1 VTYRCRAAST
11 ATLTWLRH
19 DVLGFEM
26 ELIITPSIA
35 IDESEAELQAIRAQG
50 SGGQNVNKVSS
61 AIHLRFDINGSSL
74 PEKLKEKLLQLKDS
88 RVTNDGVFVLKAQNY
103 RTQEQNREDAL
114 ARLVAWIKAATIEQ
128 KPRIKT
134 KVSRAAKARR
144 VDVKKQQGA
153 KKSMRKKVE
162 F

>member
-1 VTYRCRAAST
+1 
-11 ATLTWLRH
+11 
-19 DVLGFEM
+19 M
-26 ELIITPSIA
+26 ELKITPSIS
-35 IDESEAELQAIRAQG
+35 IGENEADLQAIRAQG

-61 AIHLRFDINGSSL
+61 AIHLRFDIKMSSL
-74 PEKLKEKLLQLKDS
+74 PDKLKEKLLNLKDS
-88 RVTNDGVFVLKAQNY
+88 RVTNDGVFVLKAQSF

-114 ARLVAWIKAATIEQ
+114 ARLVAWIKTATVVQ

-153 KKSMRKKVE
+153 KKSMSKKVE

>member
-1 VTYRCRAAST
+1 MIVVLVLLIFIIVGLIWFTSKMDNNIESAFTPAGK
-11 ATLTWLRH
+11 LTP
-19 DVLGFEM
+19 V
-26 ELIITPSIA
+26 
-35 IDESEAELQAIRAQG
+35 
-50 SGGQNVNKVSS
+50 SGGI
-61 AIHLRFDINGSSL
+61 IHWQKQGNGPALILIHGSSL
-74 PEKLKEKLLQLKDS
+74 PERLKEKLLQLNDK
-88 RVTNDGVFVLKAQNY
+88 RVTNEGVFVLKAQNY

-144 VDVKKQQGA
+144 VDVKKQQGV

>member
-1 VTYRCRAAST
+1 
-11 ATLTWLRH
+11 
-19 DVLGFEM
+19 M
-26 ELIITPSIA
+26 ELRISRTIA
-35 IDESEAELQAIRAQG
+35 IDESEADLQAIRAQG

-61 AIHLRFDINGSSL
+61 AIHLRFDIHASSL
-74 PEKLKEKLLQLKDS
+74 PERLKEKLLQAKDK
-88 RVTNDGVFVLKAQNY
+88 RVTNEGVFVLKAQNY

-114 ARLVAWIKAATIEQ
+114 ARLVEWIKAATIEQ
-128 KPRIKT
+128 KTRIKT

>member
-1 VTYRCRAAST
+1 
-11 ATLTWLRH
+11 
-19 DVLGFEM
+19 M

-114 ARLVAWIKAATIEQ
+114 ARLVACIKAATIEQ

>member
-1 VTYRCRAAST
+1 
-11 ATLTWLRH
+11 
-19 DVLGFEM
+19 M
-26 ELIITPSIA
+26 ELQITRSIS
-35 IDESEAELQAIRAQG
+35 IDEGEADLQAIRAQG

-61 AIHLRFDINGSSL
+61 AIHLRFDINKSTL
-74 PEKLKEKLLQLKDS
+74 PDKLKAKLLSVKDS
-88 RVTNDGVFVLKAQNY
+88 RVTNDGVFVLKAQNF

-114 ARLVAWIKAATIEQ
+114 ARLIAWIKAATVEQ

-134 KVSRAAKARR
+134 KASRAAKARR
-144 VDVKKQQGA
+144 LDVKKQQGA

>member
-1 VTYRCRAAST
+1 
-11 ATLTWLRH
+11 
-19 DVLGFEM
+19 M
-26 ELIITPSIA
+26 
-35 IDESEAELQAIRAQG
+35 
-50 SGGQNVNKVSS
+50 
-61 AIHLRFDINGSSL
+61 
-74 PEKLKEKLLQLKDS
+74 KEKLLQAKDK
-88 RVTNDGVFVLKAQNY
+88 RVTNEGVFVLKAQNY

-114 ARLVAWIKAATIEQ
+114 ARLVEWIKAATIEQ

>member
-1 VTYRCRAAST
+1 MPYRCSGAIDAK
-11 ATLTWLRH
+11 LTWLSH
-19 DVLGFEM
+19 EKIGFEM
-26 ELIITPSIA
+26 ELMITPSIA
-35 IDESEAELQAIRAQG
+35 IDEGEAELQAIRAQG

-74 PEKLKEKLLQLKDS
+74 PEKLKQKLLQLNDS
-88 RVTNDGVFVLKAQNY
+88 RVTNDGVFVLKAQNF

-114 ARLVAWIKAATIEQ
+114 ARLVEWIKAATVEQ

-144 VDVKKQQGA
+144 VDVKKQQSA

>member
-1 VTYRCRAAST
+1 MGTELQISSRVSIP
-11 ATLTWLRH
+11 LR
-19 DVLGFEM
+19 E
-26 ELIITPSIA
+26 I
-35 IDESEAELQAIRAQG
+35 ELQAIRSQG
-50 SGGQNVNKVSS
+50 AGGQNVNKVSS
-61 AIHLRFDINGSSL
+61 AIHLRFDIHASSL
-74 PEKLKEKLLQLKDS
+74 PERLKEKLLQAKDK
-88 RVTNDGVFVLKAQNY
+88 RVTNEGVFVLKAQNY

-114 ARLVAWIKAATIEQ
+114 ARLVEWIKAATIEQ